1 MLLGKEIKYA
11 AHCVRYANFRFPLRI
26 ACEGMEEIAWK
37 IFYKKY
43 FRKINDIDTLIEQ
56 IFKTTNFFKIVRE
69 IVPNTHAAPLISLS
83 SSIRELI
90 LTSFP
95 ADRGK
100 KKKKKHI
107 YYFRSCDYN
116 NVASLLSTIT
126 WWRIVA

>member
-43 FRKINDIDTLIEQ
+43 FRKINDIDTLIEDRFSKQQ
-56 IFKTTNFFKIVRE
+56 IFLKSYRE

-83 SSIRELI
+83 SPIRKLI

-100 KKKKKHI
+100 KKKKKT
-107 YYFRSCDYN
+107 Y
-116 NVASLLSTIT
+116 LLFSEL
-126 WWRIVA
+126 